1 MSEYFRRYIKKEH
14 YPTPPSNIKFKTSF
28 KNCVYDGLMYREW
41 KETYGD
47 DWNLMW
53 CEK

>member
-14 YPTPPSNIKFKTSF
+14 YPTPPANIKFKTSF
-28 KNCVYDGLMYREW
+28 KNCVYDGLIYREW
-41 KETYGD
+41 KETYGE